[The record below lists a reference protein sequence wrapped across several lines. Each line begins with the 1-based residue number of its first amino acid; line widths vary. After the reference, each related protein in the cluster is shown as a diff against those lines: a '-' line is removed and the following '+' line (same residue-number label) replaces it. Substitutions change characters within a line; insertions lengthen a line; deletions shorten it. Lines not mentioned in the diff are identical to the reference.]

1 MLKGKFTR
9 KDNNKPLTTTRV
21 LVGGELVQVGAA
33 GIIIASS
40 LINWCVFNPTKINNP
55 PLFCSLQSYNYEGV
69 DAKRIFKKQ

>member
-33 GIIIASS
+33 GIIVA
-40 LINWCVFNPTKINNP
+40 
-55 PLFCSLQSYNYEGV
+55 
-69 DAKRIFKKQ
+69 